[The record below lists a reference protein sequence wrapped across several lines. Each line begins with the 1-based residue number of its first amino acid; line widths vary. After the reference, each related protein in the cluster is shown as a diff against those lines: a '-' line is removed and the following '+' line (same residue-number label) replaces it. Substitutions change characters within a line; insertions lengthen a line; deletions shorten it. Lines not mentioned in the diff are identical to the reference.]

1 MKYKAQIVDGWV
13 DLQSGSPRHP
23 TEFEPLLQKAL
34 DDGVAKGWKLF
45 SVSEAV
51 PSMNNLG
58 AINTTY
64 WEGPKGSTGY
74 QLSVTLIW
82 EVPPPKPT
90 TPQEVE
96 RERRREVERKRKRG
110 GRTTAG

>member
-1 MKYKAQIVDGWV
+1 MTYKAQIVDGHKSRADPIHG
-13 DLQSGSPRHP
+13 DL
-23 TEFEPLLQKAL
+23 EFEPLLQKAL

-45 SVSEAV
+45 SVSEA
-51 PSMNNLG
+51 
-58 AINTTY
+58 TT
-64 WEGPKGSTGY
+64 GVMSPHSY
-74 QLSVTLIW
+74 QLTVTLIW

-96 RERRREVERKRKRG
+96 RERRREVERERKRV

>member
-1 MKYKAQIVDGWV
+1 MKYKAQVVDGHKSRLPDPIHA
-13 DLQSGSPRHP
+13 DL
-23 TEFEPLLQKAL
+23 EFEPLLQKAL

-45 SVSEAV
+45 SVSEA
-51 PSMNNLG
+51 
-58 AINTTY
+58 TT
-64 WEGPKGSTGY
+64 GITSPHSY
-74 QLSVTLIW
+74 QLTVTLIW

-96 RERRREVERKRKRG
+96 RERRREVERERRREVERERKRV